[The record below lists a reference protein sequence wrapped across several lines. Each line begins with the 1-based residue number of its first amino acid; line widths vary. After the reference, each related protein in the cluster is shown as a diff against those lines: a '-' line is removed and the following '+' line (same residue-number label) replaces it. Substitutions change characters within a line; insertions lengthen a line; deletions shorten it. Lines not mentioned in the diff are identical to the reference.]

1 MLNSNINTD
10 TPIINLS
17 VNFDQ
22 VTLSIN
28 EQNISALIRSSD
40 FDHNVKSRIEYIQ
53 QIFEKTFNEVTEE
66 YAKLLAEIY
75 VEVSA
80 EKVASTSRSMV
91 YYIEGEEDCSDE
103 DR

>member
-1 MLNSNINTD
+1 MSNSNINTN

-22 VTLSIN
+22 VTLTIN
-28 EQNISALIRSSD
+28 EQNVSALIRSSD
-40 FDHNVKSRIEYIQ
+40 FDPNVKSRIEYIQ
-53 QIFEKTFNEVTEE
+53 QIFEKTFQKVTDE

-80 EKVASTSRSMV
+80 EEVAPTSRSMI
-91 YYIEGEEDCSDE
+91 YYIESEEDCSDE
-103 DR
+103 D

>member
-22 VTLSIN
+22 VTLSIS
-28 EQNISALIRSSD
+28 EQNVSALIRSSD
-40 FDHNVKSRIEYIQ
+40 FDHNVKSQIEYIQ
-53 QIFEKTFNEVTEE
+53 QIFEKTFKAVTEE

-75 VEVSA
+75 VEVSV
-80 EKVASTSRSMV
+80 EEVAPTSRCMT
-91 YYIEGEEDCSDE
+91 YYIEGEEDYNDE
-103 DR
+103 D